1 MAILLKYMFYWEV
14 SAMNAMERVKTKQ
27 AAAELNIGVDSLQF
41 LMQMEKMP
49 IGYAYKKPGC
59 KRYSYIIYR
68 GLLDQY
74 KMQLAAGTARIG
86 IWIEEK
92 REKEAGK
99 RTNV

>member
-1 MAILLKYMFYWEV
+1 MCRLKTFLLLQKNSEDV
-14 SAMNAMERVKTKQ
+14 GKDTVLRGSTMNAMERVKTKQ

-68 GLLDQY
+68 GLLDQH

-86 IWIEEK
+86 I
-92 REKEAGK
+92 
-99 RTNV
+99 

>member
-1 MAILLKYMFYWEV
+1 MCRLKTFLLLQKNSEDV
-14 SAMNAMERVKTKQ
+14 GKDTVLRGSTMNAMERVKTKQ
-27 AAAELNIGVDSLQF
+27 AAAELNIGVDSLQI

-86 IWIEEK
+86 I
-92 REKEAGK
+92 
-99 RTNV
+99 

>member
-1 MAILLKYMFYWEV
+1 MCRLKTFLLLQKNSEDV
-14 SAMNAMERVKTKQ
+14 GKDTVLRGSAMNAMERVKTKQ

-86 IWIEEK
+86 I
-92 REKEAGK
+92 
-99 RTNV
+99 

>member
-1 MAILLKYMFYWEV
+1 MCRLKTFLLLQKNSEDV
-14 SAMNAMERVKTKQ
+14 GKDTVLRGGTMNAMERVKTKQ

-86 IWIEEK
+86 I
-92 REKEAGK
+92 
-99 RTNV
+99 

>member
-1 MAILLKYMFYWEV
+1 MCRLKTFLLLQKNSEDV
-14 SAMNAMERVKTKQ
+14 GKDTVLRGSTMNAMERVKTKH

-86 IWIEEK
+86 I
-92 REKEAGK
+92 
-99 RTNV
+99 

>member
-1 MAILLKYMFYWEV
+1 MDIMK
-14 SAMNAMERVKTKQ
+14 RVNTKQ
-27 AAAELNIGVDSLQF
+27 AAAELNIGVDSLQY

-74 KMQLAAGTARIG
+74 KLQLANGTVRIG
-86 IWIEEK
+86 L
-92 REKEAGK
+92 
-99 RTNV
+99 

>member
-1 MAILLKYMFYWEV
+1 
-14 SAMNAMERVKTKQ
+14 MNAMERVKTKQ

-92 REKEAGK
+92 REKKAGK

>member
-1 MAILLKYMFYWEV
+1 
-14 SAMNAMERVKTKQ
+14 MNTMERVNTKQ
-27 AAAELNIGVDSLQF
+27 AAAELNIGVDSLQY

-74 KMQLAAGTARIG
+74 KQQLANGTARMG
-86 IWIEEK
+86 L
-92 REKEAGK
+92 
-99 RTNV
+99 